1 MFYENNLAKL
11 SGPKYLLKVSFF
23 GNGSVALTSTA
34 WRTFTNQYTVGQYS
48 RLAYN
53 LYQCPLTVIVI
64 QLCQFNIK
72 EQSTLV
78 LIQYKSSNAPSR

>member
-34 WRTFTNQYTVGQYS
+34 WGWIERSHLQTSIRSV
-48 RLAYN
+48 
-53 LYQCPLTVIVI
+53 
-64 QLCQFNIK
+64 
-72 EQSTLV
+72 STHDLP
-78 LIQYKSSNAPSR
+78 ITYISAH